1 MASQLEIWEIEVK
14 DGEKMLSVKLNL
26 RLWSEAHSLKE
37 MAAASSMQ
45 VMHVYDRGEPTIK
58 PNGER
63 SNHKSEKH
71 YAAFAQKICRNK
83 AEIDAAVSD
92 ILNSIE
98 ETSPLLMSLLAS
110 ETTAVIWVAI
120 FSLAGDEPLIIEEK
134 LLQRATRDH
143 VKILI
148 ENYCNDGDGPENT
161 WIA

>member
-1 MASQLEIWEIEVK
+1 MLLMLFMRQRKPPGFHLQTIARLIWIAVISCLMASQLEIWEIEVK

-92 ILNSIE
+92 ILNSI
-98 ETSPLLMSLLAS
+98 
-110 ETTAVIWVAI
+110 
-120 FSLAGDEPLIIEEK
+120 
-134 LLQRATRDH
+134 
-143 VKILI
+143 
-148 ENYCNDGDGPENT
+148 
-161 WIA
+161 